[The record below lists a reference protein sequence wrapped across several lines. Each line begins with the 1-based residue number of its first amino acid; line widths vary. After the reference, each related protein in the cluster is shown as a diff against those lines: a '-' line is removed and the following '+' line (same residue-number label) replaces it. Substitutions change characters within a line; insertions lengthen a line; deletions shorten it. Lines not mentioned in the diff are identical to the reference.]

1 MTHLYRTLVVEDE
14 DLARS
19 RLARLVREHGR
30 LELVRACENSRE
42 ALDCA
47 AEEPVEIA
55 LLDIEMPGLDGLS
68 LAGRLIDHGSS
79 APMLVF
85 VTAHAQFAV
94 EAFGVRAVDYLLK
107 PFDQDHFARAI
118 QTTIARIEGEKAIR
132 QWEQVRSLVNAGSSE
147 NESYPDESSTVG
159 RLVVRDNGKLR
170 LIRAEQIDWF
180 EAEGRTCLLHCG
192 NRSHRVPGPL
202 AHVVKKLGPHS
213 FVQANRSSFLNIERI
228 AELQEMFKGALTAVL
243 KNGDEV
249 QISRR
254 YRSMLMQCLAG
265 E

>member
-1 MTHLYRTLVVEDE
+1 MAITHFTPQLIGRGDGRSAVLAAAYR
-14 DLARS
+14 
-19 RLARLVREHGR
+19 H
-30 LELVRACENSRE
+30 
-42 ALDCA
+42 CA
-47 AEEPVEIA
+47 KME
-55 LLDIEMPGLDGLS
+55 
-68 LAGRLIDHGSS
+68 
-79 APMLVF
+79 
-85 VTAHAQFAV
+85 
-94 EAFGVRAVDYLLK
+94 
-107 PFDQDHFARAI
+107 
-118 QTTIARIEGEKAIR
+118 
-132 QWEQVRSLVNAGSSE
+132 
-147 NESYPDESSTVG
+147 
-159 RLVVRDNGKLR
+159 
-170 LIRAEQIDWF
+170 F